1 MNIGR
6 TGQVSAVAVEMR
18 NSRPASKLATLL
30 SMDQSTTSRKL
41 RCGVIGVGRM
51 GRHHARVYAQ
61 HEQAELVGVVD
72 ANADTRDDI
81 AGQWGGAS
89 LETVEQLIDAGVDAV
104 TIATPTIHHRAAA
117 EKLLASGVSC
127 LIEKP
132 LAPDVHEAS
141 AIVDAARSSGAVL
154 QVGHIVRYDPVMVAI
169 KNQARITPR
178 FIEMD
183 RISPMTFRS
192 VDVGVVLDMMIHDL
206 DLLLMLTGEE
216 PEDVQAN
223 AVSVMG
229 EMEDVCNA
237 RLTFP
242 PGADGVSCV
251 ANVTAS
257 RLALKTERKIRLIS
271 EDAYLSADFVARKG
285 TVVRKTANA
294 QQLAEVR
301 EQLKAGADLSQ
312 VNYLELVQVEE
323 LNVGDG
329 EPLKLQ
335 IDDFLAAVRTGRKP
349 DVDAEA
355 GFAAVR
361 TAERIMDAARSAG
374 ARMV

>member
-1 MNIGR
+1 M
-6 TGQVSAVAVEMR
+6 S
-18 NSRPASKLATLL
+18 
-30 SMDQSTTSRKL
+30 DRKL

-61 HEQAELVGVVD
+61 LPVAELVGVVD
-72 ANADTRDDI
+72 INPEARQTI
-81 AGQWGGAS
+81 TEQWGGRGYEN
-89 LETVEQLIDAGVDAV
+89 LEQLLDAGVDAV
-104 TIATPTIHHRAAA
+104 SIATPTIHHWSAA
-117 EKLLASGVSC
+117 EPLLAAKVAC

-132 LAPDVHEAS
+132 LAPDVAQAR
-141 AIVDAARSSGAVL
+141 AIADAAARSHTVL

-169 KNQARITPR
+169 RQLAGVCPR

-206 DLLLMLTGEE
+206 DLLLMLVGCE
-216 PEDVQAN
+216 PMDVQAS
-223 AVSVMG
+223 AVSVLG
-229 EMEDVCNA
+229 EAEDVCNA

-242 PGADGVSCV
+242 RNGEPGHAAPVEMGCV

-257 RLALKTERKIRLIS
+257 RLALKTERKIRIIS
-271 EDAYLSADFVARKG
+271 EESYISADFVARSG

-294 QQLAEVR
+294 EQLAR
-301 EQLKAGADLSQ
+301 MRTRLKAGEDLSD
-312 VNYLELVQVEE
+312 VDYRSLVQSEP
-323 LNVGDG
+323 LQVGTG

-335 IDDFLAAVRTGRKP
+335 IEDFLAAVRSGRRP
-349 DVDAEA
+349 TVDAQA

-361 TAERIMDAARSAG
+361 TAERIVAAARKAG
-374 ARMV
+374 AKMV